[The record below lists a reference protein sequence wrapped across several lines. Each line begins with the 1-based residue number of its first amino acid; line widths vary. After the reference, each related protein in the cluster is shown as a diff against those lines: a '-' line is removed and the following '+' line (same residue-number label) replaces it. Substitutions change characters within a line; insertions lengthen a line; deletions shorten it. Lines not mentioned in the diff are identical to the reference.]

1 MHTLITLNVPDT
13 LELPGCIECG
23 ACCFSKAQRYVR
35 VRGDD
40 YQRLGEGAEALVQ
53 WFGNEAYLKMSEGHC
68 GALRVT
74 PGAHFCAIYEER
86 PQTCRDFGRGSP
98 ACEAERLAG

>member
-1 MHTLITLNVPDT
+1 MNT

-23 ACCFSKAQRYVR
+23 ACCFSKAERYVR

-40 YQRLGEGAEALVQ
+40 YSRLGEAAAMLVH
-53 WFGNEAYLKMSEGHC
+53 WVGNEAYLKMRAGHC
-68 GALRVT
+68 TALRVG
-74 PGAHFCAIYEER
+74 PGRHFCSIYEER

-98 ACEAERLAG
+98 ACEAERMR